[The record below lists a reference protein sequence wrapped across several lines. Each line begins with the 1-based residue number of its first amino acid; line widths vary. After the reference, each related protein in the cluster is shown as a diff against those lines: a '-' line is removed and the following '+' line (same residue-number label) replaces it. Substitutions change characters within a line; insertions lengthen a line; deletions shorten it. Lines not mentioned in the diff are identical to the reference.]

1 MPGQFGTQG
10 FMQSQ
15 APASEVQPQLPQ
27 AAVNQRASRGFLPSL
42 PSEEIIRRARQYG
55 TTDPYKGQQMAQAEQ
70 MLRAFGPKALQG
82 MAMAANLQ
90 KPLEVPDPNADP
102 LSLSYRQTDYENTVK
117 YLSGI
122 YDTNVK
128 PAQVAAIKKAA
139 NDAQIETN
147 PEKKRQLMQQA
158 NLQAQQYE
166 REKEQWVR
174 NHPSYKRKEGMAP
187 NPSIYPALP
196 SNIDPVPQQGGPEM
210 TPFSPPGMPNNS
222 APSAP
227 YQQLE
232 ETPQWNPGSQGSPRW
247 M

>member
-10 FMQSQ
+10 FMQSNI
-15 APASEVQPQLPQ
+15 PAAEIQPQLPQ
-27 AAVNQRASRGFLPSL
+27 APVNQRVSRGFLPSL

-70 MLRAFGPKALQG
+70 MLRAFGPRALQG

-90 KPLEVPDPNADP
+90 EPLEVPNPNADP
-102 LSLSYRQTDYENTVK
+102 LSLSYRQSDYENTVK
-117 YLSGI
+117 SLSNL
-122 YDTNVK
+122 YDSNINPTGKASIEQAVSDALK
-128 PAQVAAIKKAA
+128 IQDPEEKRAAM
-139 NDAQIETN
+139 N
-147 PEKKRQLMQQA
+147 RV

-174 NHPSYKRKEGMAP
+174 SHPSYRRKEGMAP
-187 NPSIYPALP
+187 NPNIYPALSP
-196 SNIDPVPQQGGPEM
+196 MVNPVPELQGPEM
-210 TPFSPPGMPNNS
+210 IPFTPPGMPNNS
-222 APSAP
+222 SPSVP

-232 ETPQWNPGSQGSPRW
+232 ETPRWNPGSQGSPRW

>member
-15 APASEVQPQLPQ
+15 VPASGVQPQLPQ

-90 KPLEVPDPNADP
+90 EPLEVPNPNADP
-102 LSLSYRQTDYENTVK
+102 LSLDYRQSDYENTVK
-117 YLSGI
+117 SLSNL
-122 YDTNVK
+122 YDSNINPTGKASIEQAVSDALK
-128 PAQVAAIKKAA
+128 IQDPEEKRAAM
-139 NDAQIETN
+139 N
-147 PEKKRQLMQQA
+147 RV

-166 REKEQWVR
+166 REKEQWLR
-174 NHPSYKRKEGMAP
+174 SHPSYRRKESMAP

-196 SNIDPVPQQGGPEM
+196 ESMGVVPQQGGPEM
-210 TPFSPPGMPNNS
+210 TPFSPPSMPDNSRPQMGM
-222 APSAP
+222 
-227 YQQLE
+227 
-232 ETPQWNPGSQGSPRW
+232 NPLGEL
-247 M
+247 

>member
-10 FMQSQ
+10 FMQSNI
-15 APASEVQPQLPQ
+15 PAAEIQPQLPQ
-27 AAVNQRASRGFLPSL
+27 APVNQRVSRGFLPSL

-70 MLRAFGPKALQG
+70 MLRAFGPRALQG

-90 KPLEVPDPNADP
+90 EPLEVPDPNADP
-102 LSLSYRQTDYENTVK
+102 LSLEYRQRDYEKTID

-128 PAQVAAIKKAA
+128 PAQVAAIKDMANKAA
-139 NDAQIETN
+139 TETD
-147 PEKKRQLMQQA
+147 PEKKRELMEQA

-174 NHPSYKRKEGMAP
+174 SHPSYRRKESMAP
-187 NPSIYPALP
+187 NPNIYPALP
-196 SNIDPVPQQGGPEM
+196 PAINPVPELQGPEM
-210 TPFSPPGMPNNS
+210 TPFTPPGMPNNS
-222 APSAP
+222 SPSV
-227 YQQLE
+227 
-232 ETPQWNPGSQGSPRW
+232 
-247 M
+247 

>member
-15 APASEVQPQLPQ
+15 VPASGVQPQLPQ

-82 MAMAANLQ
+82 MAMASSLQ
-90 KPLEVPDPNADP
+90 EPLEVPDPNADP
-102 LSLSYRQTDYENTVK
+102 LSLSYRQSDYEKTIDH
-117 YLSGI
+117 LSRI

-128 PAQVAAIKKAA
+128 PAEVAAIKDMANKAA
-139 NDAQIETN
+139 TETD
-147 PEKKRQLMQQA
+147 PEKKRELMKRA

-174 NHPSYKRKEGMAP
+174 SHPSYRRKESMAP

-196 SNIDPVPQQGGPEM
+196 ESMGVVPQQGGPEM
-210 TPFSPPGMPNNS
+210 TPFSPPSMPDNSRPQMGM
-222 APSAP
+222 
-227 YQQLE
+227 
-232 ETPQWNPGSQGSPRW
+232 NPLGEL
-247 M
+247 